1 MECAA
6 VLHLVICESGLMELL
21 KVVKAFPVSG
31 ELEIGLKIKLSE
43 TETFKIAIEKVKN
56 KIGYNTW

>member
-1 MECAA
+1 MCRHPVFSHLRECGRME
-6 VLHLVICESGLMELL
+6 VL

-43 TETFKIAIEKVKN
+43 IETFKIAIEKVKN
-56 KIGYNTW
+56 RIGHSTW

>member
-1 MECAA
+1 MCCRPVCSHLREFRME
-6 VLHLVICESGLMELL
+6 VL

-43 TETFKIAIEKVKN
+43 IETFKIAIEKVKN
-56 KIGYNTW
+56 RIGHSTW